1 LIRATLVSVVL
12 LAAVA
17 ADEGIDTLT
26 SNAWWIPV
34 FPRRLGWQMPPE
46 APSNAKAALIGRPSS
61 DWLPRLQVTMSLP
74 PKGKVAEAFS

>member
-1 LIRATLVSVVL
+1 LIRATLVRVVL

-34 FPRRLGWQMPPE
+34 FLVVWVGG
-46 APSNAKAALIGRPSS
+46 NAAGSSKQREGRS
-61 DWLPRLQVTMSLP
+61 
-74 PKGKVAEAFS
+74 K